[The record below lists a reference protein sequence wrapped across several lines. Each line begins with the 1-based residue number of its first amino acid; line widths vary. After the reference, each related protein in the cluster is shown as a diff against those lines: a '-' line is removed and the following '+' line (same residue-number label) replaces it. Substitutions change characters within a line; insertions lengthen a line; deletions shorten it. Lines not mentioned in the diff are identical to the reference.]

1 MFGSKHS
8 GRTAFRRTVAAVA
21 TVALSGLLLTACS
34 SGSSSPTKLTPGP
47 VPDAKTS
54 LTVWSFLPGNYDK
67 GKEAYD
73 AIADGFH
80 EKFPQVT
87 VKIVDMPYPTY
98 FDQVRNAT
106 VAQKGPD
113 VITMYGGAQAMSYK
127 NGLFPLQDAMEPD
140 IKENLKFVADNF
152 SKDGNL
158 YILPTGTYG
167 YAMMVNQDK
176 FTEAGVDPVAGLKD
190 WPSLLD
196 TCKTLSAQG
205 IQPIASG
212 WKDGFLFET
221 FMYMISSQMMD
232 TDTLNQWVAGKI
244 PLDDK
249 MFAQATSYITGMND
263 AGCFGGKEALGRN
276 MYDDAFN
283 QYYAGESA
291 MMVTGSLNT
300 AQQSYDAI
308 PSSTVLALPQV
319 PSSKHKAL
327 LDAGAEGGWSVTKW
341 TKSPEASVAFVNYM
355 AGPQAQ
361 KILWDKAGVPPN
373 LKNVS
378 VEATTPMQKAFFP
391 LLENPE
397 NHTGF
402 AAFPLPVLA
411 TFERNAAPLMGGTM
425 TEAEFLAQAQSAFVK
440 AK

>member
-1 MFGSKHS
+1 MFGSKLRKR
-8 GRTAFRRTVAAVA
+8 GMVGVAAI
-21 TVALSGLLLTACS
+21 ALSGLLLTACS
-34 SGSSSPTKLTPGP
+34 SGSTAPKELTPGT

-67 GKEAYD
+67 GVEAYD
-73 AIADGFH
+73 AIAAGFNK
-80 EKFPQVT
+80 KFPQVT
-87 VKIVDMPYPTY
+87 VKVVDMPYPTY

-127 NGLFPLQDAMEPD
+127 NGLFPLQNAMEPD
-140 IKENLKFVADNF
+140 VKENLKFVADNY

-176 FTEAGVDPVAGLKD
+176 FKEAGVDPVAGMKD

-196 TCKTLSAQG
+196 TCKTLSAKG

-232 TDTLNQWVAGKI
+232 SDTLNQWIAGTI
-244 PLDDK
+244 PLDDP

-263 AGCFGGKEALGRN
+263 AGCFGDDAALGRN

-283 QYYAGESA
+283 QYYAGDAA

-300 AQQSYDAI
+300 AQQAYDTIANT
-308 PSSTVLALPQV
+308 TVMALPQV

-327 LDAGAEGGWSVTKW
+327 IDAGAEAGWSVTKW

-355 AGPQAQ
+355 AGPEAQ
-361 KILWDKAGVPPN
+361 KILWDMAGVPPN
-373 LKNVS
+373 LKNLQ
-378 VEATTPMQKAFFP
+378 VEPTTPMQQAFFP

-425 TEAEFLAQAQSAFVK
+425 TEADFLKQAQSAFVK